1 MTSPISQHQPHY
13 RHSMTGKPK
22 LGTYEIDKTIG
33 KGIFS
38 VVKLATHTITGI
50 NLAIKLIDKTRLDA
64 ENLIKIYRESEILK
78 KLHHPNIVRLF
89 QVMETPRLLCLV
101 MEFLPNGEVFD
112 YIATHGRFS
121 EDQARVK
128 FMDVLCAVDY
138 AHSCG
143 IVHRDLKAEN
153 LLFDADMNIKLIDFS
168 FGTHHLES
176 SSQPLLTTW
185 CGSPPYAAPEIFKG
199 EPYVGAKADIWSLG
213 VVLYVMVC
221 GTLPFDAQPLPHL
234 KKQVLSASFRVP
246 YWLSLSCERLIRV
259 MLAKVPAKRP
269 STRELFQHPWFTD
282 SSSQNPAQFSGSA
295 ATCVSSSSSAIPI
308 PNHGVSDRWTRSSSP
323 HSVRRLDTNVN
334 PQNSPKRKAL
344 VEPDSD
350 LAADVEKGKLNE
362 FIILIMESYGMKRSQ
377 ILESLSRRAYDHL
390 MATYLL
396 LGEKVRRHR
405 YSLQLPLRSDH
416 HLVTCS
422 VPVKMKPTSSSPP
435 GPVRGLVAKQSRVD
449 SAVDIKSIISESDS
463 NATSSFSIP
472 VSDTESNVLCHLSST
487 LWGDAPASY
496 ERFSF
501 DDQSGMG
508 QPRQGQLTVPTSQQP
523 PSYVCDIQL
532 GKSFEDSLIASFEP
546 NQRVTFNDQDQ
557 TSRPWLIGGNYTLDD
572 KGPANEPPRRT
583 LVRRKYGV
591 FDPPAHLEQLTQSLL
606 AERYNT
612 DSTPPADLDSN
623 DDG

>member
-1 MTSPISQHQPHY
+1 MILLDNDRETDLASVLAFFWPHFLMT
-13 RHSMTGKPK
+13 
-22 LGTYEIDKTIG
+22 
-33 KGIFS
+33 
-38 VVKLATHTITGI
+38 
-50 NLAIKLIDKTRLDA
+50 
-64 ENLIKIYRESEILK
+64 
-78 KLHHPNIVRLF
+78 
-89 QVMETPRLLCLV
+89 
-101 MEFLPNGEVFD
+101 
-112 YIATHGRFS
+112 
-121 EDQARVK
+121 
-128 FMDVLCAVDY
+128 
-138 AHSCG
+138 
-143 IVHRDLKAEN
+143 
-153 LLFDADMNIKLIDFS
+153 
-168 FGTHHLES
+168 
-176 SSQPLLTTW
+176 
-185 CGSPPYAAPEIFKG
+185 
-199 EPYVGAKADIWSLG
+199 
-213 VVLYVMVC
+213 
-221 GTLPFDAQPLPHL
+221 
-234 KKQVLSASFRVP
+234 VP
-246 YWLSLSCERLIRV
+246 MGCERLIRV

-323 HSVRRLDTNVN
+323 HSVRRLDINVNPQNSPKRKALVEPDSDLAADVEGDQLKYLLYAISFLFFVLLISPPPGCERLIRVMLAKVPAKRPSTRELFQHPWFTDSSSQNPAQFSGSAATCVSSSSSAIPIPNHGVSDRWTRSSSPHSVRRLDINVN

-557 TSRPWLIGGNYTLDD
+557 TSRPWLIGGNYALDD